1 MGPMKKMVCHT
12 LDIGWK
18 THTLGLTIGK
28 SYEIIEESPEY
39 VSSIKE
45 SISYRILVVRN
56 DECQDQRYSSLLF
69 KEMQEW
75 REERLERLGI

>member
-1 MGPMKKMVCHT
+1 MKKMVCHT

-28 SYEIIEESPEY
+28 SYEIIEESPED
-39 VSSIKE
+39 
-45 SISYRILVVRN
+45 ISLIEILVVRN
-56 DECQDQRYSSLLF
+56 DDGQDQRYSSLLF